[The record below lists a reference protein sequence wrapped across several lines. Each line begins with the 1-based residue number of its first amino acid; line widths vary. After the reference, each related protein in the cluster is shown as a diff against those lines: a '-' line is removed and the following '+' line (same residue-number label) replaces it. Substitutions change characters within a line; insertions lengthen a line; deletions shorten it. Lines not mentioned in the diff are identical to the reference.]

1 MNSLLIDFGASRVK
15 TAISD
20 LSGGINYIKD
30 YSPVTP
36 SVFSEL
42 KFEVPIL
49 EIKDLFY
56 KIIKD
61 YLKYDIKSV
70 FICSEQ
76 HGFAIKDINNNFI
89 TDYISWKDNRAFEK
103 IDGLSTID
111 FIKDKL
117 PDFKK
122 RTGMN
127 IKAGLPSINLL
138 HLMRLKILPKKI
150 KILTL
155 PDILC
160 GNKIHS
166 TMLAGLGIW
175 DIYKKEPYKDLFDLY
190 KEMGYEISFNEPAYN
205 VCISETLNKNLS
217 VYSGIGD
224 NQCAIFGSY
233 LNDKDVIINMGT
245 GSQIAKI
252 DELNTNAKMEQRP
265 YFDKKNLSI
274 ITHIPSGR
282 ALNCFIGFIND
293 CFSYANSKLS
303 AWNLLEEITIKD
315 IMESS
320 IEFDLNVFESS
331 YKFLIGGGIRYIME
345 YNLNL
350 KNYLS
355 SLIKSYIEQYFAI
368 IDEYS
373 IGYSKIVLAG
383 GIPRKL
389 NIIKKYIEEVK
400 NINVFINEFE
410 QDETLNGLKNIA
422 ILFGV
427 YK

>member
-61 YLKYDIKSV
+61 YLKYYIKSV

-111 FIKDKL
+111 FVKDKL
-117 PDFKK
+117 PDFKN

-190 KEMGYEISFNEPAYN
+190 KEMGYEISFNEPVYN
-205 VCISETLNKNLS
+205 ICISETLNKNLS

-265 YFDKKNLSI
+265 YFDNKNLSI

-282 ALNCFIGFIND
+282 ALNYFIGFIND

-331 YKFLIGGGIRYIME
+331 YKFLTGGIRYIME
-345 YNLNL
+345 HNLNL

>member
-15 TAISD
+15 TA
-20 LSGGINYIKD
+20 LSNYNNINHIRD
-30 YSPVTP
+30 YSPVMP
-36 SVFSEL
+36 SVSEGL
-42 KFEVPIL
+42 KYEVPVSK
-49 EIKDLFY
+49 IKDLFN

-61 YLKYDIKSV
+61 YLNHNIKSV

-76 HGFAIKDINNNFI
+76 HGFAIKDNNDNFV

-103 IDGLSTID
+103 INGVSTID
-111 FIKDKL
+111 FIKYKL

-122 RTGMN
+122 YTGMN

-138 HLMRLKILPKKI
+138 HLMRLKSIPKKI

-190 KEMGYEISFNEPAYN
+190 REMGYEVSFNEATYDI
-205 VCISETLNKNLS
+205 CITEILNKNLS

-224 NQCAIFGSY
+224 NQCALFGSY
-233 LNDKDVIINMGT
+233 LQNKDVIINMGT
-245 GSQIAKI
+245 GSQVAKI
-252 DELNTNAKMEQRP
+252 DELNIDVKMEQRP
-265 YFDKKNLSI
+265 YLNNEDLSI

-293 CFSYANSKLS
+293 CFSYTNSKLS
-303 AWNLLEEITIKD
+303 AWDFLEEITIKD
-315 IMESS
+315 IVESS
-320 IEFDLNVFESS
+320 MEFDLNIFESS
-331 YKFLIGGGIRYIME
+331 YKFIMGGGIRYIME
-345 YNLNL
+345 HNFNLR
-350 KNYLS
+350 NYLS
-355 SLIKSYIEQYFAI
+355 SLIKSYIEQYFEI
-368 IDEYS
+368 IEEYS
-373 IGYSKIVLAG
+373 IKYSRIILAG
-383 GIPRKL
+383 GIPRRL
-389 NIIKKYIEEVK
+389 NIIKKYMEEIK

-410 QDETLNGLKNIA
+410 QDETLNGLKNISN
-422 ILFGV
+422 LFGV
-427 YK
+427 NR

>member
-15 TAISD
+15 TA
-20 LSGGINYIKD
+20 LSNGNNINYIRD
-30 YSPVTP
+30 YNPVTP
-36 SVFSEL
+36 SVSEGL
-42 KFEVPIL
+42 KYEVPISK
-49 EIKDLFY
+49 IKELFNN
-56 KIIKD
+56 IIKD

-76 HGFAIKDINNNFI
+76 HGFAIKDDNNNFV

-103 IDGLSTID
+103 IDGISTID
-111 FIKDKL
+111 FVKDKL

-122 RTGMN
+122 KTGMN

-138 HLMRLKILPKKI
+138 HLMRLKSVPKKI

-155 PDILC
+155 PDVLC

-175 DIYKKEPYKDLFDLY
+175 DIYKREPYKDLFNLY
-190 KEMGYEISFNEPAYN
+190 REMGYEVSFNEATYDIC
-205 VCISETLNKNLS
+205 VTEILNKNLS
-217 VYSGIGD
+217 IYSGIGD

-233 LNDKDVIINMGT
+233 LKEGEDIIINMGT

-252 DELNTNAKMEQRP
+252 DELNIDAKMEQRP
-265 YFDKKNLSI
+265 YFNNKDLSI

-293 CFSYANSKLS
+293 CFSYADSKLS
-303 AWNLLEEITIKD
+303 VWGFLESLNLKD
-315 IMESS
+315 IAESNM
-320 IEFDLNVFESS
+320 EFDLNVFESS
-331 YKFLIGGGIRYIME
+331 YKFLMGGGIRYIME
-345 YNLNL
+345 HNFNL

-355 SLIKSYIEQYFAI
+355 SLIKSYIEQYFEI
-368 IDEYS
+368 IEEYS
-373 IGYSKIVLAG
+373 IKYSRIILAG

-389 NIIKKYIEEVK
+389 NIIKKYMEEVK

-422 ILFGV
+422 NLFGA

>member
-15 TAISD
+15 TA
-20 LSGGINYIKD
+20 LSNGNDINHIKD
-30 YSPVTP
+30 YNPVMP
-36 SVFSEL
+36 SISEGF
-42 KFEVPIL
+42 KYEVPISK
-49 EIKDLFY
+49 INDLFNN
-56 KIIKD
+56 IIKD
-61 YLKYDIKSV
+61 YLNYNIESV

-76 HGFAIKDINNNFI
+76 HGFALKDENNNFI

-103 IDGLSTID
+103 IDGISTLD
-111 FIKDKL
+111 FVKNKL

-127 IKAGLPSINLL
+127 IKPLPSINLL
-138 HLMRLKILPKKI
+138 HLMRLKSLPKKI
-150 KILTL
+150 KILSL

-190 KEMGYEISFNEPAYN
+190 KEMGYEVSFNEATYDIC
-205 VCISETLNKNLS
+205 VAETLNKNLS

-233 LNDKDVIINMGT
+233 LKTEDIIINMGT

-252 DELNTNAKMEQRP
+252 DQLNIEAKMEQRP
-265 YFDKKNLSI
+265 YFNNKDLSI

-293 CFSYANSKLS
+293 CFSYADSKLS
-303 AWNLLEEITIKD
+303 AWDFLESITIED
-315 IMESS
+315 IAQSNME
-320 IEFDLNVFESS
+320 FNLNVFESS
-331 YKFLIGGGIRYIME
+331 YKFLTGGCISYIME
-345 YNLNL
+345 HNFNL

-355 SLIKSYIEQYFAI
+355 SLIKSYIEQYFEI
-368 IDEYS
+368 
-373 IGYSKIVLAG
+373 
-383 GIPRKL
+383 
-389 NIIKKYIEEVK
+389 IEE
-400 NINVFINEFE
+400 
-410 QDETLNGLKNIA
+410 
-422 ILFGV
+422 
-427 YK
+427 

>member
-155 PDILC
+155 PDRLC
-160 GNKIHS
+160 GNKI
-166 TMLAGLGIW
+166 
-175 DIYKKEPYKDLFDLY
+175 
-190 KEMGYEISFNEPAYN
+190 
-205 VCISETLNKNLS
+205 
-217 VYSGIGD
+217 
-224 NQCAIFGSY
+224 
-233 LNDKDVIINMGT
+233 
-245 GSQIAKI
+245 
-252 DELNTNAKMEQRP
+252 
-265 YFDKKNLSI
+265 
-274 ITHIPSGR
+274 
-282 ALNCFIGFIND
+282 FI
-293 CFSYANSKLS
+293 
-303 AWNLLEEITIKD
+303 
-315 IMESS
+315 
-320 IEFDLNVFESS
+320 
-331 YKFLIGGGIRYIME
+331 KF
-345 YNLNL
+345 
-350 KNYLS
+350 
-355 SLIKSYIEQYFAI
+355 
-368 IDEYS
+368 
-373 IGYSKIVLAG
+373 
-383 GIPRKL
+383 
-389 NIIKKYIEEVK
+389 
-400 NINVFINEFE
+400 
-410 QDETLNGLKNIA
+410 
-422 ILFGV
+422 
-427 YK
+427 

>member
-15 TAISD
+15 TA
-20 LSGGINYIKD
+20 LSNYNDINYIRD
-30 YSPVTP
+30 YSPVIP
-36 SVFSEL
+36 SVSEGL
-42 KFEVPIL
+42 KYEVPVSK
-49 EIKDLFY
+49 IKDLFN

-61 YLKYDIKSV
+61 YLKHNIKSV

-76 HGFAIKDINNNFI
+76 HGFAIKDNDDNFI

-103 IDGLSTID
+103 IKGVSTID

-117 PDFKK
+117 PNFKK
-122 RTGMN
+122 YTGMN

-138 HLMRLKILPKKI
+138 HLMRLKSIPKKI

-190 KEMGYEISFNEPAYN
+190 REMGYEVSFNEETYDI
-205 VCISETLNKNLS
+205 CITEILNKNLS
-217 VYSGIGD
+217 IYSAIGD
-224 NQCAIFGSY
+224 NQCALFGSY
-233 LNDKDVIINMGT
+233 LKNKDVIINMGT

-252 DELNTNAKMEQRP
+252 DKLNIDAKMEQRP
-265 YFDKKNLSI
+265 YLNNKDLSI

-293 CFSYANSKLS
+293 CFSYADSKLS
-303 AWNLLEEITIKD
+303 AWDFLEKITIKD
-315 IMESS
+315 IIESS

-331 YKFLIGGGIRYIME
+331 YKFLTGGGYKI
-345 YNLNL
+345 YN
-350 KNYLS
+350 
-355 SLIKSYIEQYFAI
+355 
-368 IDEYS
+368 
-373 IGYSKIVLAG
+373 G
-383 GIPRKL
+383 
-389 NIIKKYIEEVK
+389 
-400 NINVFINEFE
+400 
-410 QDETLNGLKNIA
+410 T
-422 ILFGV
+422 
-427 YK
+427 